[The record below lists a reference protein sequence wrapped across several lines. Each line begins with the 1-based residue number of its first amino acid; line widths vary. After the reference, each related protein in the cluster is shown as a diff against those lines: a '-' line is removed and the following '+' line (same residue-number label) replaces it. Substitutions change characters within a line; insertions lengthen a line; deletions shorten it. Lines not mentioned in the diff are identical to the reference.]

1 MTVPSQYKGFSKLPE
16 EVQRKMSPELA
27 EKYNMGGDV
36 LQRPLFRQMGGPA
49 DAMPANQAMP
59 PAPMPMAQ
67 GPDPMLQQAE
77 AQMQGVGEQFAQQT
91 MENIDQAQDVEGAI
105 NALRGNAKP
114 IEARYDELA
123 GFVGQG
129 DAQQTPES
137 VLAMVHPTIMMTEQG
152 AMDSGIGQL
161 IQSIAGSDME
171 TPTGEP
177 TAMGQG
183 VGELMAMG
191 AGNTPPVNFNQG
203 GPVEV
208 RRYAQSS
215 PEGVTPIGANVF
227 KETFADI
234 LPMIQAQSAGILGT
248 PEERARELEE
258 AKRFQRGQAGLD
270 LAKFGLA
277 LASPTDQPMSFA
289 EKLAA
294 AGQPLATSLGER
306 AQAFQDIK
314 RAQTAEERALAMQNV
329 GAATNISGNIFSEVA
344 KSRLQDKALLSE
356 KNLLTQQLDSNEKIA
371 MAKLNLEK
379 NIFEDSRFRFDRTAT
394 LEENKLAYK
403 KVFDEKAEELQK
415 FLARFKLDGDI
426 KLSELSATNQ
436 KELQNLQ
443 NLAQEKLAKI
453 QGQIFLDNQLE
464 IAGANNAFTLEKM
477 EEDLS
482 NAKELAKTNAEINK
496 SAENNRQI
504 FEASQ
509 NALNRV
515 LQLRIQNKSLT
526 SQELQNQ
533 LNRELQKE
541 LAGDAN
547 ALNAAQFRMNF
558 LLKERGLTIEQALA
572 EHKIINDGLI
582 TQIEAEKAKLK
593 TLGTSL
599 DGLAMNMVSQTD
611 KVNGY
616 ADGTLKDTDLNLFE
630 QAITHLLT
638 PTETVNNEGERV
650 IKPAKEPNQNLI
662 DAFEQRL
669 ARGERIPEV
678 AKKAIQARQFNK
690 SNAEKFTNN
699 AAQTALDELLKNV
712 AIAENVPLSSIFG
725 RNAFFMNLGNIASEL
740 VYPGFTM
747 FEDTKNAKDTLEA
760 LNFAMVQ
767 VFRAMPNFRDSVF
780 AQKSIDKMTAKP
792 ANLIQGPDGAIS
804 KIKALIGQ
812 LKFAEA
818 NLGGYVKNRDK
829 FIADFDDVSDINKKR
844 QEIQAVIHRYQLF
857 IGQQPTQ
864 FEGNDIGQYKNFDTL
879 TDEENAENSSIVN
892 QVLDI
897 IKKKKK

>member
-137 VLAMVHPTIMMTEQG
+137 VLAMVQPTIMMTEQG

-329 GAATNISGNIFSEVA
+329 GAATNIAGDLYGKIVEQGMLGQ
-344 KSRLQDKALLSE
+344 RLASE

-818 NLGGYVKNRDK
+818 NLAGYVGNPDK
-829 FIADFDDVSDINKKR
+829 FGADFDSVSDINKKR